1 MGAFSLIVVI
11 NLLNSLLTSE
21 VKMPLAK
28 KEKKVKGVSKFKI
41 DLTNPIDD
49 GIIDIKKVEG
59 KTSNLGNRIIVTSDK
74 KVVTVTANIDFSK
87 RYLKYLTKKF
97 LKKSELRDWLR
108 VVATEKD
115 SYTLRYFDINNDEND
130 DDDEE

>member
-1 MGAFSLIVVI
+1 MG
-11 NLLNSLLTSE
+11 
-21 VKMPLAK
+21 
-28 KEKKVKGVSKFKI
+28 
-41 DLTNPIDD
+41 
-49 GIIDIKKVEG
+49 IDIKKFEAFLKDKIKVEG

-130 DDDEE
+130 EDDDEWNTREIISDQSRVT

>member
-1 MGAFSLIVVI
+1 MG
-11 NLLNSLLTSE
+11 
-21 VKMPLAK
+21 
-28 KEKKVKGVSKFKI
+28 
-41 DLTNPIDD
+41 
-49 GIIDIKKVEG
+49 G

-130 DDDEE
+130 EDDTNRHTTPRHPEIISHDQSRVT

>member
-1 MGAFSLIVVI
+1 
-11 NLLNSLLTSE
+11 
-21 VKMPLAK
+21 MPLAK
-28 KEKKVKGVSKFKI
+28 KEKKVKGVTKFKI

-49 GIIDIKKVEG
+49 GIIDIKKFEAFLKDKIKVEG
-59 KTSNLGNRIIVTSDK
+59 KVGNLGNRILVTSDK

-97 LKKSELRDWLR
+97 LKKSDLRDWLR

-130 DDDEE
+130 EDDDE